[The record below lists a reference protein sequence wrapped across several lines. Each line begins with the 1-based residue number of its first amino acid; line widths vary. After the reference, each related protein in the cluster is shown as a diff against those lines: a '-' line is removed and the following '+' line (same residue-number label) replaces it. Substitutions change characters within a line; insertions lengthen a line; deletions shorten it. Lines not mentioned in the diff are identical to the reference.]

1 MSDNSPWQTMSKKSD
16 KSIKQKRAAKQA
28 KAGQPSTEAVSNVK
42 KRLRRIAFQ
51 LGRALVI

>member
-1 MSDNSPWQTMSKKSD
+1 VSDNSHWQTMSKKSD

-42 KRLRRIAFQ
+42 KRLRRIVF
-51 LGRALVI
+51 